1 MKSFG
6 QIAINAI
13 FANQPLYFSWSRKN
27 SIPSP
32 RILDFSDTR
41 YHLVEIFCPALSPRK
56 CTIHKVPDARSLTTE
71 EWLDSVEA
79 AAYLKVTLG
88 ALRNMTSN
96 GRVPFYKVGKRNRYR
111 TEELRKLLLSQ
122 KRGASYGN

>member
-6 QIAINAI
+6 QTAINAI
-13 FANQPLYFSWSRKN
+13 FANPPLYFSWSRKN

-32 RILDFSDTR
+32 RILDFSDTQ
-41 YHLVEIFCPALSPRK
+41 YHLVEVFCPPLSPRK
-56 CTIHKVPDARSLTTE
+56 RTIHKAPDARSLTTE

-96 GRVPFYKVGKRNRYR
+96 GQLPFYKVGNRNRYR
-111 TEELRKLLLSQ
+111 TEELRTLLLSH